1 LRGTLG
7 VKSTSRGTF
16 VELLHLIIKEL
27 QENLELAW
35 NFEFW
40 RGTFR
45 FDNQGVTKKFGT
57 LGNMKIK
64 KSKKN

>member
-7 VKSTSRGTF
+7 VKTTSRGTF

-40 RGTFR
+40 RGTFAS
-45 FDNQGVTKKFGT
+45 DNQGVTKKFGT
-57 LGNMKIK
+57 SINKKIK
-64 KSKKN
+64 